1 MHKTILTFLLLLHMG
16 TLSAQTYPSA
26 DLQEKMRVECDRFLK
41 NMPADLQHRQSEAVR
56 SALKGD
62 YTALQ
67 QVRQGRNAAPALPE
81 GVQAEYLTPTLCRFS
96 PVKRSHEKRPVLLYL
111 HGGGWAFGSINSC
124 TRFCAA
130 VALAANCHVV
140 ALNYRLAPEHP
151 FPAPLTDCIEAF
163 RYLKNHADAW
173 GGDTTRISIG
183 GDSAGGNLTLAT
195 ALSEPSVYSIIPIYP
210 VTKVYT
216 ARTESWRKFAVRSG
230 CEAEIMES
238 FNTAYAGA
246 HGHDPRASVALAA
259 DSTLQQLPPALFIS
273 AGRDILFD
281 QGKEF
286 VERMQKLGL
295 KVEHQVFPTAT
306 HLFITVPGQPTAFD
320 QAVYQVSRFLQ
331 HRD

>member
-1 MHKTILTFLLLLHMG
+1 MHKTILTFLLILHMG
-16 TLSAQTYPSA
+16 TLSAQTYPTA
-26 DLQEKMRVECDRFLK
+26 DLQEKMRVECDSFMK
-41 NMPADLQHRQSEAVR
+41 NMPADLQHKQSEAVR
-56 SALKGD
+56 SAIKGD

-81 GVQAEYLTPTLCRFS
+81 GIQAEYLTPTLCRFS
-96 PVKRSHEKRPVLLYL
+96 PVKASREKRPVLLYL

-130 VALAANCHVV
+130 VAQAADCHVV

-163 RYLKNHADAW
+163 RYLKNHAAEW
-173 GGDTTRISIG
+173 GGDTARISIG

-195 ALSEPSVYSIIPIYP
+195 ALTEPSVYSIIPIYP

-216 ARTESWRKFAVRSG
+216 ALTDSWRKFAVGSG

-238 FNTAYAGA
+238 FNTAYAGTDA
-246 HGHDPRASVALAA
+246 RNPQASVALAD
-259 DSTLQQLPPALFIS
+259 DSALQHLPPTLFIS

-286 VERMQKLGL
+286 VERMRGLGL
-295 KVEHQVFPTAT
+295 NVEHIVFPTAT

-320 QAVYQVSRFLQ
+320 RAVYYVSRFLQ
-331 HRD
+331 CQN